1 MLNKQKFNNKKG
13 FSLALSLVISLFL
26 LMVTGGITTVAI
38 LQNNETGSDMNTR
51 QAYISAK
58 SGLDAMQDMLKLGTI
73 SQHELP
79 VTAGQESFFVAL
91 ELDDGSTVHRSFSSE
106 QDAQNFL
113 KLVKQ
118 KLDNPSTSVGDGYI
132 DSMGSRIKAI
142 VGGEGT
148 YFRIKNLGDNKFSV
162 TAENI
167 TGKYNN
173 NVTQNKG
180 ELSFDAVITTKYVF
194 EAEAPSG
201 AGVIDPTTTDPTNP
215 TTTNPTSGPSDPPSN
230 PPSYNPS
237 TAGKFLMVGQQ
248 TALNENSHGQGTN
261 NGQSILLQ
269 RYQHWDD
276 WAVTGDKYYYAPS
289 VESGDDGGNIRT
301 YFPVVYD
308 HAIKVESGD
317 DRTSMYAYNQG
328 IYLYGGVAESVGP
341 NSNNHVF
348 EQLKDWYGRYYSGGG
363 TVNYGLVSYMTQNTE
378 YHPRFKCA
386 FLVIKNNCITTKN
399 SPKVEYFGSNGK
411 GYVYV
416 HLINDVTFFTSS
428 GDGYVYSD
436 SNKTFIKNRGYYK
449 LSSGSELFNA
459 RNWISVSESEYNS
472 QTGNADVS
480 AELNNYLQ
488 NGTIHSGCN
497 ETEGDPQIRI
507 TNTNG
512 EFNTGAENYS
522 TSEYGFSYQGNRGNV
537 NLFVSPNFS
546 PNTYG
551 YYRMYAGQSLNFQW
565 FRSSDFNVKD
575 QVHIEMSAPTI
586 VLTIGPSV
594 SYGGSNISAS
604 NTITQQGNGSFK
616 LYGNCGSGSCK
627 LVVMCDFNVKYG
639 NTTYTVKS
647 GTYSNV
653 PAGLNLF
660 SEQGRAYF
668 SAISNPNSGG
678 NTTGSI
684 GNVNNS
690 GNSMNGISRAFS
702 SFFSSFIPTQ
712 SAVST
717 ITGSGAQS
725 IGQSDISGN
734 TAITVG
740 ADVTSLLYLNVS
752 GSGTNKHNVLDTGA
766 SDLTIKKTFSDGT
779 VVDYITFKQGTYKIP
794 CYGSDDTSGVN
805 IYNGG
810 TLKDRAGRSGNN
822 YKCVGETT
830 SVIILREYY

>member
-73 SQHELP
+73 ADLP
-79 VTAGQESFFVAL
+79 DNVVGQEKFYVAL
-91 ELDDGSTVHRSFSSE
+91 QKDDGSIKVFTFTSE
-106 QDAQNFL
+106 QDAKDFV
-113 KLVKQ
+113 KLAK
-118 KLDNPSTSVGDGYI
+118 KKIDNPGVDVGNTQI
-132 DSMGSRIKAI
+132 DTMGNSIKAI

-148 YFRIKNLGDNKFSV
+148 YFRIKNLGNRKYSV

-180 ELSFDAVITTKYVF
+180 ELSFDAVIIKKYVF
-194 EAEAPSG
+194 KANTPSSAPTSTSPN
-201 AGVIDPTTTDPTNP
+201 PTNPTNP
-215 TTTNPTSGPSDPPSN
+215 TTTNPTSGPTDPATSPN
-230 PPSYNPS
+230 YDPS

-289 VESGDDGGNIRT
+289 VESGDDGANIRT

-348 EQLKDWYGRYYSGGG
+348 EQLKDWYGRYYSDGG

-399 SPKVEYFGSNGK
+399 SPKVEYFGSSGN

-416 HLINDVTFFTSS
+416 RLINDVTFFTSS

-459 RNWISVSESEYNS
+459 KNWISVSESEYNA
-472 QTGNADVS
+472 QTGNADIS
-480 AELNNYLQ
+480 AELDNYLQ

-497 ETEGDPQIRI
+497 ETEGEPQIRI

-522 TSEYGFSYQGNRGNV
+522 ASEYGFSYQGNRGNV

-546 PNTYG
+546 PSTYG

-594 SYGGSNISAS
+594 NYSGSTISSS
-604 NTITQQGNGSFK
+604 NNITQQGNGSFK

-653 PAGLNLF
+653 PAGLDFF

-717 ITGSGAQS
+717 ITGSGDKT
-725 IGQSDISGN
+725 IRPIDISGN
-734 TAITVG
+734 TELIVG
-740 ADVTSLLYLNVS
+740 ADVKSLLYLNVVS
-752 GSGTNKHNVLDTGA
+752 GSNVLDTGA

-779 VVDYITFKQGTYKIP
+779 VVDYITFMQGTYKIP
-794 CYGSDDTSGVN
+794 CYGSDDTDGVN
-805 IYNGG
+805 IYNGE
-810 TLKDRAGRSGNN
+810 TLEDRANRGSN
-822 YKCVGETT
+822 YVKVSETQ